1 MFKKPLA
8 DLKTS
13 ATLKNSDRKKLR
25 QRVLHEYAESTEVG
39 DLLVPDGLQSV
50 KFTTSGG
57 EPGLAYLSAE
67 GEPLW
72 FSLGKGNNDLIPTV
86 YTLWKKPRLLPYL
99 STPSAVIPVLQN
111 GADLMAAGV
120 VEMLGTPT
128 EGQLVSVTQY
138 VPGAVGPPLAVGRMA
153 MPGARVR
160 EEDAK
165 GKAVRILHVYKD
177 RLWEMGGKGEPPEPE
192 LRPVLEDR
200 EAEEGEREGADSEE
214 KGNAD
219 GEKSEKASHD
229 VEAATPPP
237 ASEVEEAD
245 IVEEDAAPPPLDPQG
260 KNVSSI
266 LRSSLIQA
274 IKTTLSSLPQA
285 SFPIPS
291 TTLYTQH
298 ILPSRPAHLASVSN
312 ANSSYTSSTSTTP
325 IDIKH
330 SASKNLT
337 SFLRLAEKEGLLKL
351 KEQRGKG
358 GSGADVQVVSVN
370 SEHADVKAHRV
381 YRTIGEVEA
390 KREKREA
397 KDAAR
402 PKEIGVT
409 ELWKPH
415 QQSIRLFEVLGKEYV
430 LSRIHSISLRIYA
443 HVLTIHQLCLSSLLD
458 SSTALYARQ
467 QLKET
472 LNTYITQH
480 SLVNPNQQQFINIDA
495 LLAGVLASKGGGGGS
510 ADVPEFL
517 RRDELLKRLVEKMQA
532 WHKVELDGKDPI
544 LKKGKLHPI
553 QITTKLRQGRKACTL
568 LTQFEPFQLSADVL
582 AEELR
587 KICASSTS
595 VNPLPGS
602 NAGLEVMVQGK
613 QIPSVRDL
621 LLSKGVP
628 KAWIEESDLI
638 SGKKK

>member
-1 MFKKPLA
+1 MFKKQLA

-25 QRVLHEYAESTEVG
+25 QRVLQEYFDSAESTEVG

-72 FSLGKGNNDLIPTV
+72 FSLGKGSNDLIPTV
-86 YTLWKKPRLLPYL
+86 YTLWKRPRLLPHL

-120 VEMLGTPT
+120 VEMLGTPA
-128 EGQLVSVTQY
+128 EGQLVSITQY
-138 VPGAVGPPLAVGRMA
+138 VPGAIGPPLAVGRMA
-153 MPGARVR
+153 MPGTRMR
-160 EEDAK
+160 EEEAK
-165 GKAVRILHVYKD
+165 GKAVRVLHVYKD
-177 RLWEMGGKGEPPEPE
+177 KLWEMGGKGEPPEPE
-192 LRPVLEDR
+192 VRPLHEDQ
-200 EAEEGEREGADSEE
+200 EEERGSGEGRDGDKAEGADR
-214 KGNAD
+214 D
-219 GEKSEKASHD
+219 
-229 VEAATPPP
+229 PPT
-237 ASEVEEAD
+237 SEVDEVD
-245 IVEEDAAPPPLDPQG
+245 IAEEDAAPPPLDPQE
-260 KNVSSI
+260 VSSI

-298 ILPSRPAHLASVSN
+298 ILPCRPAHLPSVSN
-312 ANSSYTSSTSTTP
+312 SNSNSHSTSPSSSTTTTP

-351 KEQRGKG
+351 KEPRGKG
-358 GSGADVQVVSVN
+358 GSGGDVQIISVN
-370 SEHADVKAHRV
+370 AEHPDVKAHRV

-390 KREKREA
+390 KREQREA
-397 KDAAR
+397 KEAAR
-402 PKEIGVT
+402 PKEIAIT

-415 QQSIRLFEVLGKEYV
+415 QQSIRLFEVLGK
-430 LSRIHSISLRIYA
+430 
-443 HVLTIHQLCLSSLLD
+443 D
-458 SSTALYARQ
+458 STALYTQQ

-472 LNTYITQH
+472 LNAYIIQH
-480 SLVNPNQQQFINIDA
+480 SLVNPNQQQFINVDA
-495 LLAGVLASKGGGGGS
+495 LLAGVLATSKG

-532 WHKVELDGKDPI
+532 WYKVEVDGKDPI
-544 LKKGKLHPI
+544 LKKGKLRPI

-568 LTQFEPFQLSADVL
+568 LTQFEPFQLSADAL

-587 KICASSTS
+587 RLCASSTS
-595 VNPLPGS
+595 VSPLPGNN
-602 NAGLEVMVQGK
+602 NAKGLEVMVQGK
-613 QIPSVRDL
+613 QIRSVKEL

>member
-128 EGQLVSVTQY
+128 EGHLVSVTQY
-138 VPGAVGPPLAVGRMA
+138 IPGAVGPPLAVGRMA

-192 LRPVLEDR
+192 VRPVLEDR
-200 EAEEGEREGADSEE
+200 EAEEGEREGAEE

-245 IVEEDAAPPPLDPQG
+245 IVEEDAAPPPLDPQE
-260 KNVSSI
+260 VSSI

-298 ILPSRPAHLASVSN
+298 ILPSRPAHLPSVSN
-312 ANSSYTSSTSTTP
+312 SNSSYTSSSTTA

-330 SASKNLT
+330 SESKNLT

-370 SEHADVKAHRV
+370 AEHADVKAHRV

-415 QQSIRLFEVLGKEYV
+415 QQSIRLFEVLGK
-430 LSRIHSISLRIYA
+430 
-443 HVLTIHQLCLSSLLD
+443 D
-458 SSTALYARQ
+458 STALYARQ

-472 LNTYITQH
+472 LNIYITQH

-495 LLAGVLASKGGGGGS
+495 LLAGVLASKGGGGGGGS

-517 RRDELLKRLVEKMQA
+517 RCDELLKRLVEKMQA

-595 VNPLPGS
+595 VNPLPGN

-613 QIPSVRDL
+613 QIPSVREL

>member
-1 MFKKPLA
+1 MFKKTLA

-25 QRVLHEYAESTEVG
+25 QRVLHEYFDSTESTDVG

-67 GEPLW
+67 GDPLW

-86 YTLWKKPRLLPYL
+86 YTLWKRPRLLPHL

-120 VEMLGTPT
+120 VEMLGTPV
-128 EGQLVSVTQY
+128 EGQLVSITQY

-165 GKAVRILHVYKD
+165 GKAVRVLHVYKD
-177 RLWEMGGKGEPPEPE
+177 KLWEMGGKGEPPEPE
-192 LRPVLEDR
+192 VSSVLEDQ
-200 EAEEGEREGADSEE
+200 ELEKGEREGVEDE
-214 KGNAD
+214 D
-219 GEKSEKASHD
+219 GEKTEKAGHAA
-229 VEAATPPP
+229 EAATPPP

-245 IVEEDAAPPPLDPQG
+245 IVEEDAAPPPLDPQE
-260 KNVSSI
+260 VSSI

-274 IKTTLSSLPQA
+274 IKTTLSSLSQS

-298 ILPSRPAHLASVSN
+298 ILPSRPAHLPSVLNSN
-312 ANSSYTSSTSTTP
+312 HTFPLSTTP
-325 IDIKH
+325 VDIKH

-370 SEHADVKAHRV
+370 PEHPDVKAHRV

-415 QQSIRLFEVLGKEYV
+415 QQSIRLFEVLGK
-430 LSRIHSISLRIYA
+430 
-443 HVLTIHQLCLSSLLD
+443 D
-458 SSTALYARQ
+458 STALYTYQ
-467 QLKET
+467 QLRET
-472 LNTYITQH
+472 LNAYITQH
-480 SLVNPNQQQFINIDA
+480 ALVNPNQQQFINIDA
-495 LLAGVLASKGGGGGS
+495 LLAGVLASKGGGSG

-544 LKKGKLHPI
+544 LKKGKLRPI

-568 LTQFEPFQLSADVL
+568 LTQFEPFQLSADAL

-587 KICASSTS
+587 RLCASSTS
-595 VNPLPGS
+595 VSPLPGN

-613 QIPSVRDL
+613 QIPSVREL

-638 SGKKK
+638 GGKKK